1 MSEEFLA
8 QKQGLRTALKWVLL
22 LSGTAL
28 AGLLSTKGKL
38 IWVAA
43 GIPLAMATLAILIFR
58 FRFLERAFASR
69 VRWIACLSAILALYA
84 AYCYGDLFYYHL
96 QSLAGELTSATAV
109 GLIARYGLAFTAIAA
124 LAAIPALFVYLY
136 WFFCWFTER
145 MREVFHASDRVER
158 WYLVIACI
166 IFAVAISLVYSKT
179 DVFYAANASSDNVW
193 DKIDIVYSSDSS
205 MLTQQ
210 NVFYN
215 IAASENDI
223 RQPLFG
229 VFAAP
234 FALAASL
241 VSRVI
246 PLPNAYP
253 ALLQI
258 LQSAFLALG
267 LVLIVRMTGA
277 FGTVKALTLVCGTLL
292 YPTLLFLL
300 NVEQYVFSVFWLILL
315 VWMIVQGEE
324 RGRDTAWVAASGSML
339 TSGIFLLIVPGR
351 GSVKEKIKQGAIA
364 VLLFALV
371 MILLGRVAM
380 VLSSAE
386 SIRFIRQFAGE
397 KLPFLARATQFSEF
411 VASCLI
417 APAAEITRYANGS
430 AVFQQLETNRW
441 NILGF
446 VCLAM
451 SIAGYLTN
459 RKSRF
464 AQICAGWAAFSLLL
478 LCVIGWGTSEHAL
491 VLYTLY
497 FGWAFVSLI
506 VMLMTRVLEKWRTAQ
521 IGVLSVAALALL
533 ALNAQSIAALI
544 RFGMEYYP
552 LG

>member
-234 FALAASL
+234 FALATSL
-241 VSRVI
+241 VSLAI

-277 FGTVKALTLVCGTLL
+277 SGTVKALTLVCGTLL

>member
-8 QKQGLRTALKWVLL
+8 QKQGLRTALNWVLL

-28 AGLLSTKGKL
+28 AGLLSTKGSL

-43 GIPLAMATLAILIFR
+43 GIPLAMATLAVLIFK
-58 FRFLERAFASR
+58 FRFLERAFAAR
-69 VRWIACLSAILALYA
+69 IRWIAILSGILALYA

-96 QSLAGELTSATAV
+96 QSLVGELSSATAT
-109 GLIARYGLAFTAIAA
+109 GLLARYGLILTAVAAIAS
-124 LAAIPALFVYLY
+124 IPALFVYLY
-136 WFFCWFTER
+136 WFFCWFAER
-145 MREVFHASDRVER
+145 MRDVFHASDRVER
-158 WYLVIACI
+158 WYLVIACVL
-166 IFAVAISLVYSKT
+166 FAVAISLVYSKT
-179 DVFYAANASSDNVW
+179 DAFYAANAASDNVW

-241 VSRVI
+241 VSRAVMQ
-246 PLPNAYP
+246 PGAYP
-253 ALLQI
+253 AILQI
-258 LQSAFLALG
+258 LQSAFLALS
-267 LVLIVRMTGA
+267 LVLIVRLIGA
-277 FGTVKALTLVCGTLL
+277 SGAVKALMLACGTLL

-324 RGRDTAWVAASGSML
+324 QGRKTAWVAASGSML
-339 TSGIFLLIVPGR
+339 TSGIFLLIIPGK
-351 GSVKEKIKQGAIA
+351 GTIKEKIKQGAIA

-371 MILLGRVAM
+371 MFLLGRVAM

-397 KLPFLARATQFSEF
+397 KLPFLARAMQFSEF
-411 VASCLI
+411 VASCFV

-430 AVFQQLETNRW
+430 SVFQQLTTNHW
-441 NILGF
+441 SILGI
-446 VCLAM
+446 VCLVAAV
-451 SIAGYLTN
+451 AGFVVN
-459 RKSRF
+459 RKRAY

-478 LCVIGWGTSEHAL
+478 LCVVGWGTSEHAL

-506 VMLMTRVLEKWRTAQ
+506 VMLIMRAFEKWRAVQ
-521 IGVLSVAALALL
+521 IGTLSIAALALL
-533 ALNAQSIAALI
+533 VVNAQSIATLI
-544 RFGMEYYP
+544 RFGLEYYP